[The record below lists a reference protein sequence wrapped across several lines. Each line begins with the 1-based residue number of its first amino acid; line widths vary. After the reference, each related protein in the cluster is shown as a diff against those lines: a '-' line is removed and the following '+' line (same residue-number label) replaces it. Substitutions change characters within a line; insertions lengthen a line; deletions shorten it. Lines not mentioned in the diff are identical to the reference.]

1 MSWCIHFFTRYK
13 ITVILTTLCWL
24 SAHYITDHYSAYEI
38 PEEEDDT
45 YETVDLDLLKRS
57 TSKPPAVPHSLPL
70 TAPSSLAPPLT
81 APSSLAPAVKKNG
94 KINSISSPMYGAKSP
109 SAGPEYMI
117 PVISKLTG
125 GDNLPKPHVDS
136 RYTEGYLVPVP
147 SISKTVSA

>member
-1 MSWCIHFFTRYK
+1 MSCCNHLSTWDK
-13 ITVILTTLCWL
+13 ITVILTTLRWL

-70 TAPSSLAPPLT
+70 TAPSSLAP
-81 APSSLAPAVKKNG
+81 AVKKNG

-109 SAGPEYMI
+109 AGPEYMI